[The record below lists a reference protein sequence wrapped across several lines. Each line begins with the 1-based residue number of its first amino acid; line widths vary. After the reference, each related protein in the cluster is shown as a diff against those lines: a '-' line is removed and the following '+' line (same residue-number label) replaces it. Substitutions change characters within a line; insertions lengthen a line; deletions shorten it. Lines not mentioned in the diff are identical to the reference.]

1 MPKTYKSQLLHPI
14 TDFRYRVT
22 VLIVIDGDIIYLIQ
36 VKGVE
41 TCVAYITALCGSR
54 SRWLGLFVQL
64 CLKTVLSAH

>member
-54 SRWLGLFVQL
+54 SR
-64 CLKTVLSAH
+64 